1 MPHVAVHTILEA
13 IIFALNWIFETM
25 SYAAIIHVIDD
36 DQVMRDSLDML
47 LTSEGYAVRTYAS
60 AGLFLDTIR
69 PTENSCIITDVDMP
83 GMDGLELLATL
94 RKRSIFMT
102 AIVLTGCAAANA
114 ASAAMALGAFRFF
127 EKPTEPDILL
137 ASVFTALELGRR
149 PQSAA

>member
-1 MPHVAVHTILEA
+1 
-13 IIFALNWIFETM
+13 
-25 SYAAIIHVIDD
+25 
-36 DQVMRDSLDML
+36 
-47 LTSEGYAVRTYAS
+47 VRTYAS